1 MSFAASKARITKG
14 IKSGKYQKPDTTIQD
29 GFMAAS
35 NIVAE
40 GLLRQGERRRE
51 EEKRKLEEARELAK
65 DQKAKE
71 QDAVKRKRKAEALAK
86 DLGFSEGNTGA
97 VTYLTEQLF
106 LYDDDSTFVQKKAD
120 SDMKLKRLK
129 EKELPPIVED
139 VTSARIGK
147 APPLRLDDG
156 VGGEA
161 GTKTIVDNGRERPLT
176 TLDLQELADGR
187 TARIDSKTG
196 EKIAQP
202 ELMSEAQQMMGAFG
216 PQQLEKSEVT
226 QAETKQFGLEID
238 PDAKEPVELDYQRLT
253 TLDDIDLY
261 VGEIK
266 SKGQT
271 LTDDQQTVIDNRKNL
286 LNGRRVDAAIA
297 DAVKDENNA
306 KSALMALE
314 AKVNQAATEDEKNKI
329 TDSYEYK
336 AIKGFVDRFAL
347 GENYEVPINQLKTAQ
362 DVQLEKAFIVMNKKN
377 VGPEVMAALEEME
390 KGYIAKEAEDKRLE
404 NEPSLAEKI
413 SIINLDDDEIAE
425 LAKITANSQDP
436 RTQRL
441 YEYATLLKEAA
452 SGKEINVSEY
462 LGNMGSVNAT
472 KNRIIEIKN
481 DTDLTDDEK
490 EQILAVM
497 EPHLVELQQSAKK
510 LKLTDID
517 YLGDVVIDNEKGIVV
532 KQELVLTEDG
542 EFFSPMLQKTF
553 SSDEVQNAISVKS
566 QETLMSNATRLQDNA
581 FAKMGDVRKN
591 MSDLLRRAK
600 SIDDIVQTTDG
611 EILTF
616 VGGTFPSIMKR
627 IENEV
632 GSLNTL
638 LGGSSTGTIN
648 SVVEN
653 AINEEI
659 KAQSQQLDKIGIN
672 AQEYAKF
679 QSRLIEF
686 AFTYARTGLG
696 QVRTTDQDFNAAV
709 KVVSAGSDYPTFSIN
724 LRGLVK
730 SAYAMNQQEHDDYLI
745 RPDVVAAQ
753 NTVGADAIYGDFLI
767 TMSDYLQN
775 QEDIPEAITWMNTE
789 VPQAPAPQ
797 KNQNQ
802 VLNEYLNSDVYKN
815 DTQKI
820 NEFETQED
828 KEMFINMIARRLQ
841 INSSIVRSQ
850 LLKNEE

>member
-1 MSFAASKARITKG
+1 
-14 IKSGKYQKPDTTIQD
+14 
-29 GFMAAS
+29 
-35 NIVAE
+35 
-40 GLLRQGERRRE
+40 
-51 EEKRKLEEARELAK
+51 
-65 DQKAKE
+65 
-71 QDAVKRKRKAEALAK
+71 
-86 DLGFSEGNTGA
+86 
-97 VTYLTEQLF
+97 
-106 LYDDDSTFVQKKAD
+106 
-120 SDMKLKRLK
+120 
-129 EKELPPIVED
+129 
-139 VTSARIGK
+139 
-147 APPLRLDDG
+147 
-156 VGGEA
+156 
-161 GTKTIVDNGRERPLT
+161 
-176 TLDLQELADGR
+176 
-187 TARIDSKTG
+187 
-196 EKIAQP
+196 
-202 ELMSEAQQMMGAFG
+202 
-216 PQQLEKSEVT
+216 
-226 QAETKQFGLEID
+226 
-238 PDAKEPVELDYQRLT
+238 
-253 TLDDIDLY
+253 
-261 VGEIK
+261 
-266 SKGQT
+266 
-271 LTDDQQTVIDNRKNL
+271 
-286 LNGRRVDAAIA
+286 
-297 DAVKDENNA
+297 
-306 KSALMALE
+306 
-314 AKVNQAATEDEKNKI
+314 
-329 TDSYEYK
+329 
-336 AIKGFVDRFAL
+336 
-347 GENYEVPINQLKTAQ
+347 
-362 DVQLEKAFIVMNKKN
+362 
-377 VGPEVMAALEEME
+377 
-390 KGYIAKEAEDKRLE
+390 
-404 NEPSLAEKI
+404 
-413 SIINLDDDEIAE
+413 
-425 LAKITANSQDP
+425 
-436 RTQRL
+436 
-441 YEYATLLKEAA
+441 
-452 SGKEINVSEY
+452 
-462 LGNMGSVNAT
+462 
-472 KNRIIEIKN
+472 
-481 DTDLTDDEK
+481 
-490 EQILAVM
+490 
-497 EPHLVELQQSAKK
+497 
-510 LKLTDID
+510 
-517 YLGDVVIDNEKGIVV
+517 
-532 KQELVLTEDG
+532 
-542 EFFSPMLQKTF
+542 
-553 SSDEVQNAISVKS
+553 
-566 QETLMSNATRLQDNA
+566 MSNATRLQDNA